1 MINVLIIVQTATM
14 LPTEDVNQKPVRLVS
29 IFLETIVLN
38 VQDILIL
45 NNAITLAMMVLN
57 LLVKI
62 VFQYAL
68 HKMKCIRMVAVF
80 VLMDYLELME
90 DALDAKK
97 EQNMIIVQKLVY
109 QFVHLIQSIYL
120 KLIHADAMMDITCS
134 MEDA

>member
-1 MINVLIIVQTATM
+1 
-14 LPTEDVNQKPVRLVS
+14 
-29 IFLETIVLN
+29 
-38 VQDILIL
+38 
-45 NNAITLAMMVLN
+45 
-57 LLVKI
+57 
-62 VFQYAL
+62 
-68 HKMKCIRMVAVF
+68 
-80 VLMDYLELME
+80 ME